1 MAKALLFDLSQ
12 PLAILLREGTKQ
24 AHTEAET
31 SQGAKLLLG
40 GQLPKDEYVRFLMM
54 LWYIYECVSFPLFH
68 LIRSSC

>member
-31 SQGAKLLLG
+31 SQGARLLLG
-40 GQLPKDEYVRFLMM
+40 GKLPKDEYIRFLMM
-54 LWYIYECVSFPLFH
+54 LWYIYE
-68 LIRSSC
+68 